1 MLQGLADEVLG
12 MVFTELG
19 PSVELIEPFAFTGF
33 RMTFRARLALLN
45 NSWVR
50 CVT

>member
-1 MLQGLADEVLG
+1 

-19 PSVELIEPFAFTGF
+19 PSVEMIEPFAFTGA
-33 RMTFRARLALLN
+33 RMTFRARFALLN
-45 NSWVR
+45 NCWVR